1 VSRWYRAAQITILA
15 LALIL
20 AAYESISGKVIA
32 MVAFAGLLL
41 LIWVLIKLSRDQRER
56 TRSPT

>member
-20 AAYESISGKVIA
+20 AAYESIRGKVIA
-32 MVAFAGLLL
+32 MVALVGLLL
-41 LIWVLIKLSRDQRER
+41 LIGVLVRLSRDHRDR
-56 TRSPT
+56 RRSPT